1 LNEVNILERES
12 TEASDSVNVSDKF
25 RFVCGNIYCRTCP
38 FSEVHFTYISH
49 CYTLQK
55 VWIVIITA
63 DSTSC
68 LAIKNATNCL
78 LNKYFVLLT
87 IFV

>member
-38 FSEVHFTYISH
+38 FSEVHFTYI
-49 CYTLQK
+49 
-55 VWIVIITA
+55 
-63 DSTSC
+63 
-68 LAIKNATNCL
+68 
-78 LNKYFVLLT
+78 
-87 IFV
+87 